1 MKEFQSAEDILDF
14 AIGNEENAAR
24 FYQDLAERTEI
35 PGMAQVFKDFA
46 KEERLH
52 KVKLQEIKRTGRT
65 TSFGNAVMDIKLS
78 DYVGDVDD
86 EEPVDYQ
93 SALILAMKKEKKAFQ
108 LYMALADR
116 TEDPGLKEL
125 MIGMAQEE
133 AKHKLRFELEYD
145 EHILQDN

>member
-14 AIGNEENAAR
+14 AIANEEGAAQ
-24 FYQDLAERTEI
+24 FYLGMAAKTEV

-46 KEERLH
+46 REEQRH
-52 KVKLQEIKRTGRT
+52 KVKLQEIKRSGRT
-65 TSFGNAVMDIKLS
+65 TSFGEKVIDIKLA
-78 DYVGDVDD
+78 DYVGDVAD
-86 EEPVDYQ
+86 EEPMDYQ

-116 TEDPGLKEL
+116 TDDPGLKEL

-145 EHILQDN
+145 ENVLRDN